1 MDAANANAGA
11 GADELL
17 RERPHSPAPTRAK
30 GPGRPPGPCKMSSS
44 VDTLGYTFSVVG
56 L

>member
-17 RERPHSPAPTRAK
+17 RERPHSAPTRAK
-30 GPGRPPGPCKMSSS
+30 GPDRPRGPSKMSSS
-44 VDTLGYTFSVVG
+44 AGAPPTLA
-56 L
+56 